1 MLLNNQEQYLR
12 ELKQLFWENNI
23 NPDINQIERLAHF
36 SSLIVEK
43 NQAVNLISR
52 KDAAKVVEN
61 HVFIS
66 ALLSE
71 YLPERA
77 SRFIDIGTGGGFP
90 GIPLGVVR
98 PLLKGVL
105 VDSTAKKIDAVKDFI
120 SKLRLTNLT
129 AENMRVESEEFKQK
143 YAGSFDLVVSRATV
157 PLIILIRYALPLIK
171 QKAFLLSMKGGDL
184 ADEFKEAELK
194 YKAYIKKST
203 VFDLSYKPSNIRNEK
218 GKKVI
223 LLELNK

>member
-1 MLLNNQEQYLR
+1 MTNQEQFLR

-23 NPDINQIERLAHF
+23 NPDINQIERLAHY
-36 SSLIVEK
+36 SSLVVEK
-43 NQAVNLISR
+43 NQFVNLISR

-66 ALLSE
+66 ALLGE
-71 YLPERA
+71 YLPDKVF
-77 SRFIDIGTGGGFP
+77 RFVDIGTGGGFP
-90 GIPLGVVR
+90 GIPLGIMR
-98 PLLKGVL
+98 PLLRGVL
-105 VDSTAKKIDAVKDFI
+105 VDSTTKKIDAVKEFI
-120 SKLRLTNLT
+120 TKLKLTNLS
-129 AENMRVESEEFKQK
+129 AENSRIESDELKKK
-143 YAGSFDLVVSRATV
+143 YADTFDLVVSRATV

-171 QKAFLLSMKGGDL
+171 QKAFLVSMKGGDL

>member
-1 MLLNNQEQYLR
+1 MNNQEQFLR

-23 NPDINQIERLAHF
+23 NPDINQIERLAHY
-36 SSLIVEK
+36 SSLVVEK
-43 NQAVNLISR
+43 NQFVNLISR
-52 KDAAKVVEN
+52 KDEAKVVEN

-71 YLPERA
+71 YLPEKVF
-77 SRFIDIGTGGGFP
+77 RFVDIGTGGGFP
-90 GIPLGVVR
+90 GIPLGIMR
-98 PLLKGVL
+98 PLLRGVL
-105 VDSTAKKIDAVKDFI
+105 VDSTTKKIDAVKEFI
-120 SKLRLTNLT
+120 TKLKLTGLS
-129 AENMRVESEEFKQK
+129 AENSRIESDEFKNK
-143 YAGSFDLVVSRATV
+143 YADTFDLVVSRATV

-184 ADEFKEAELK
+184 GDEFKEAELK

-203 VFDLSYKPSNIRNEK
+203 VFDLSYKPSNTRNEK

>member
-1 MLLNNQEQYLR
+1 MNNQEQYLR

>member
-1 MLLNNQEQYLR
+1 MNNQEQFLR

-23 NPDINQIERLAHF
+23 NPDINQIERLAHY

-43 NQAVNLISR
+43 NQFVNLISR
-52 KDAAKVVEN
+52 KDEARVVEN

-71 YLPERA
+71 YLPEKVF
-77 SRFIDIGTGGGFP
+77 RFVDIGTGGGFP
-90 GIPLGVVR
+90 GIPLGIMR
-98 PLLKGVL
+98 PLLRGVL
-105 VDSTAKKIDAVKDFI
+105 VDSTTKKIEAVKEFVT
-120 SKLRLTNLT
+120 KLKLTGLS
-129 AENMRVESEEFKQK
+129 AENSRIESDEFKNK
-143 YAGSFDLVVSRATV
+143 YAGTFDLVVSRATV

-184 ADEFKEAELK
+184 GDEFKEADLK

>member
-1 MLLNNQEQYLR
+1 LTNQEQFLR

-23 NPDINQIERLAHF
+23 NPDINQIERLAHY
-36 SSLIVEK
+36 SSLVVEK
-43 NQAVNLISR
+43 NQFVNLISR

-71 YLPERA
+71 YLPEKVF
-77 SRFIDIGTGGGFP
+77 RFVDIGTGGGFP
-90 GIPLGVVR
+90 GIPLGIMQ
-98 PLLKGVL
+98 PLLRGVL
-105 VDSTAKKIDAVKDFI
+105 VDSTSKKIDAVKEFI
-120 SKLRLTNLT
+120 TKLKLTNLSS
-129 AENMRVESEEFKQK
+129 ENSRIESEEFKKK
-143 YAGSFDLVVSRATV
+143 YADTFDLVVSRATV

-171 QKAFLLSMKGGDL
+171 QKAYLISMKGGDL
-184 ADEFKEAELK
+184 GDEFKEAELK
-194 YKAYIKKST
+194 YKACIKKST

>member
-1 MLLNNQEQYLR
+1 MNNQEQFLR

-23 NPDINQIERLAHF
+23 NPDINQIERLAHY
-36 SSLIVEK
+36 SSLVVEV
-43 NQAVNLISR
+43 NQYVNLISR
-52 KDAAKVVEN
+52 KDVMKVVEN

-66 ALLSE
+66 SMLSE
-71 YLPERA
+71 FLPEKVF
-77 SRFIDIGTGGGFP
+77 RFIDIGTGGGFP
-90 GIPLGVVR
+90 GIPLGIMR
-98 PLLKGVL
+98 PQLRGVL
-105 VDSTAKKIDAVKDFI
+105 VDSTAKKIDAVKEFI
-120 SKLRLTNLT
+120 SKLKLANLS
-129 AENMRVESEEFKQK
+129 ADNSRVESEEFKKK
-143 YAGSFDLVVSRATV
+143 YAETFDLVVSRATV

-171 QKAFLLSMKGGDL
+171 QKAYLLSMKGGDL

>member
-1 MLLNNQEQYLR
+1 MNNQEQFLR

-23 NPDINQIERLAHF
+23 NPDINQIERLAHY

-43 NQAVNLISR
+43 NQFVNLISR
-52 KDAAKVVEN
+52 KDEAKVVEN

-71 YLPERA
+71 YLPEKVF
-77 SRFIDIGTGGGFP
+77 RFVDIGTGGGFP
-90 GIPLGVVR
+90 GIPLGIMR
-98 PLLKGVL
+98 PLLRGVL
-105 VDSTAKKIDAVKDFI
+105 VDSTTKKIEAVKEFVT
-120 SKLRLTNLT
+120 KLRLNSLS
-129 AENMRVESEEFKQK
+129 AENSRIESDEFKNK
-143 YAGSFDLVVSRATV
+143 YADTFDLVVSRATV
-157 PLIILIRYALPLIK
+157 PLIILIRYSLPLIK

-184 ADEFKEAELK
+184 GEEFKEAELK

-203 VFDLSYKPSNIRNEK
+203 VFDLSYKPSNTRNEK